1 LAHDEVSLSI
11 LLPFI
16 SAPLIYLTSS
26 KKVMR
31 VAVYTTP
38 APALPTVSSTTKL
51 PTLAVTTEPSSSTV
65 SPSRTPVDGKLA
77 PAPSAG
83 TGDIELQGVEWVDLS
98 SGKVMTVLGWLIWL
112 FIAGLNVYLIVMLI
126 LGQN

>member
-1 LAHDEVSLSI
+1 MRKVSLSI

-31 VAVYTTP
+31 VAVYTDPTP
-38 APALPTVSSTTKL
+38 ALTTVSSTAK
-51 PTLAVTTEPSSSTV
+51 LAVGAASPEPSASTATATAA
-65 SPSRTPVDGKLA
+65 PTDGKLT
-77 PAPSAG
+77 PAPSGAA
-83 TGDIELQGVEWVDLS
+83 TGDIELQGIEWVDMS
-98 SGKVMTVLGWLIWL
+98 SGKVMTVLGWLIWG

-126 LGQN
+126 LGQS